1 MEPEPLATPLRDM
14 LPVLVWG
21 AVALGVAFVIL
32 ALVRLWG
39 WRTQKRGGSC
49 GDIDLASLRG
59 QLVAGQISRQEYEAV
74 CARLAGAAP
83 EKADG
88 RPGGPRAVPDTE
100 SSIETHDA
108 DHPGTDT
115 GDETSERSRT
125 DGEA

>member
-74 CARLAGAAP
+74 CARLAGAGRQ
-83 EKADG
+83 EADG

>member
-1 MEPEPLATPLRDM
+1 MEPEPFATPIRDM
-14 LPVLVWG
+14 LPILVWG
-21 AVALGVAFVIL
+21 AVGLVLVFLIL

-39 WRTQKRGGSC
+39 WRTQHRGGSC
-49 GDIDLASLRG
+49 GDIDLASLRE
-59 QLVAGQISRQEYEAV
+59 QMLAGQISRQEYEAV
-74 CARLAGAAP
+74 RARLAGAAP

-88 RPGGPRAVPDTE
+88 RPDGPHAGPDAE

-108 DHPGTDT
+108 DQPDT